1 MNSPVVLLGIIG
13 PTQLILIIVVIAL
26 LPQIFY
32 LLTLQNTLSKV
43 SPSNRKMVP
52 GQVWLSLIPLF
63 GMVWQF
69 IVVTRM
75 ADSLQAEFRER
86 GITVPEEKP
95 GYSLGIAY
103 CVLYCCSIIPILGG
117 LASLGGLV
125 VWIIYWVKINEYKN
139 LIGSRNDSQ
148 ILDI

>member
-86 GITVPEEKP
+86 GITVPEEKTRIQSWNRLLCALLLQH
-95 GYSLGIAY
+95 YSYFGWACVAWRTCSLDYLLG
-103 CVLYCCSIIPILGG
+103 
-117 LASLGGLV
+117 
-125 VWIIYWVKINEYKN
+125 K
-139 LIGSRNDSQ
+139 D
-148 ILDI
+148 

>member
-1 MNSPVVLLGIIG
+1 LDQP
-13 PTQLILIIVVIAL
+13 QLILIILVIAL

-32 LLTLQNTLSKV
+32 LLTLQNTLLKV

-52 GQVWLSLIPLF
+52 GQVWLTLIPLF

>member
-1 MNSPVVLLGIIG
+1 MTSHFVLLSVIG
-13 PTQLILIIVVIAL
+13 PAELILIIVVIAL

-32 LLTLQNTLSKV
+32 LLTLQNTLAKV
-43 SPSNRKMVP
+43 SLTNRTMEP

-63 GMVWQF
+63 GLVWQF
-69 IVVTRM
+69 IIVTRM
-75 ADSLQAEFRER
+75 ADSLRAEFNER
-86 GITVPEEKP
+86 GITVQEEKP

-103 CVLYCCSIIPILGG
+103 CVLYCCTIIPILGG

-139 LIGSRNDSQ
+139 LLGGRNDSQ

>member
-1 MNSPVVLLGIIG
+1 
-13 PTQLILIIVVIAL
+13 
-26 LPQIFY
+26 
-32 LLTLQNTLSKV
+32 
-43 SPSNRKMVP
+43 MVP

-63 GMVWQF
+63 GIVWQF
-69 IVVTRM
+69 IIVTRISE
-75 ADSLQAEFRER
+75 SLRAEFDER
-86 GITVPEEKP
+86 QISVPEEKP
-95 GYSLGIAY
+95 GYGLGIAY

>member
-63 GMVWQF
+63 GIVWQF
-69 IVVTRM
+69 IIVTRISE
-75 ADSLQAEFRER
+75 SLRAEFYER
-86 GITVPEEKP
+86 QISVPEEKP
-95 GYSLGIAY
+95 GYGLGIAY